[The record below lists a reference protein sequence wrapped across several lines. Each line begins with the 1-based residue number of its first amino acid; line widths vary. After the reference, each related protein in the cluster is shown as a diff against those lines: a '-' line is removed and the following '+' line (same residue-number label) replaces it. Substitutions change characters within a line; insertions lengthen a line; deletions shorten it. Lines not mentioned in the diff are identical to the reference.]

1 MSSTSYSQYYG
12 LIVVSAPS
20 GAGKSTL
27 CGELLKKLSNRLAL
41 SISST
46 SRAPRGQ
53 EVEGKEY
60 FFLDQV
66 EFEKKIKEGVFAEWA
81 KVHDHY
87 YGTSRQTLEHFWNQ
101 KKHVLLDI
109 DVQGAESLRRA
120 FPQNCFTV
128 FIAPPSME
136 VLEQRLRGRG
146 TESEASVQKRMANA
160 RHEMSHQD
168 QFDFSLINDD
178 FAKTYEKLESE
189 VILFMNQLEAGIWQ
203 KQP

>member
-1 MSSTSYSQYYG
+1 MSEALLSRKFG

-27 CGELLKKLSNRLAL
+27 CGELLKKLSTRLAL

-53 EVEGKEY
+53 EVNGKEY
-60 FFLDQV
+60 FFLSKA
-66 EFEKKIKEGVFAEWA
+66 EFEQSIKGDVFAEWA
-81 KVHDHY
+81 NVHDHY
-87 YGTSRQTLEHFWNQ
+87 YGTSKKTLENFWSQ

-109 DVQGAESLRRA
+109 DVQGAESLRNAYPDR
-120 FPQNCFTV
+120 CFTV

-146 TESEASVQKRMANA
+146 TESEAAIQKRMSNA

-168 QFDFSLINDD
+168 RFDFAVVNDD
-178 FAKTYEKLESE
+178 FDKTYEKLEKE
-189 VILFMNQLEAGIWQ
+189 VVRFMDQLEGGTWQ
-203 KQP
+203 KRQ